1 MSHGRDFS
9 APCDPPC
16 VRRSGGVF
24 SSWGEARW
32 FELLGFK
39 EPCGCAYTLALR
51 LREDVE

>member
-9 APCDPPC
+9 APCVPFCD
-16 VRRSGGVF
+16 RRSGGA
-24 SSWGEARW
+24 GGTRW

-51 LREDVE
+51 LREDSQ